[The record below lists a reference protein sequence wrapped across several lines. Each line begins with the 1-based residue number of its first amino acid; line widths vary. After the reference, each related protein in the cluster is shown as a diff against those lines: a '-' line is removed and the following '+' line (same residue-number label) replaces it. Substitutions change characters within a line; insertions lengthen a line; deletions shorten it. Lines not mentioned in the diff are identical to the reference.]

1 MIKNYFFLNRFIVE
15 VSDYLEGSRLVEAFS
30 QDKDN
35 IILTFNKNDQNNYL
49 EISTN
54 PGLPFI
60 NLRKNFYRAKKN
72 TLSMFGSY
80 LPASFQSISIS
91 DTDRII
97 KISLTNSDI
106 YFAVRGKFTNVTL
119 ISNDHSKATFKK
131 YDDKYFEEFVE
142 EVNNLRFTQEL
153 HFPAI
158 DVMGDDNLF
167 IEKVRKRFPFIGKEI
182 FNEFNRRDDETKDKI
197 ILLNV
202 LITEVLYDDIAVLT
216 NTKTF
221 DVHLV
226 PGNFYKQPFDKI
238 YEFDSVTDAFNSYL
252 QNYYATE
259 ELKNKYKQIDRY
271 LTRELTRLSSKLN
284 NLRTQLEKGSREEA
298 YKKLGNLL
306 LINLKS
312 LHKGMTVIEVEDIYS
327 GSDKIKIKL
336 DPVLTPKQNSDRY
349 FERARNDR
357 INLEKSKQFYSES
370 ERKYLI
376 LTNTKKR
383 IEAGCSVKELND
395 IMKELKIK
403 NTDQTTEKDD
413 LKLKFKHYLINDKY
427 HIFVGKDSKNN
438 DLLTT
443 KFAKQNDYWFHA
455 RSVSGS
461 HVVLRIDN
469 TKEAVPKDI
478 LKKVAS
484 LAAYHSKA
492 KTAGLVPVSYC
503 FKKYVVKKKGM
514 PVGQVAL
521 LREETLLVRPEI
533 PTGSEYIQ
541 NDLL

>member
-1 MIKNYFFLNRFIVE
+1 M
-15 VSDYLEGSRLVEAFS
+15 
-30 QDKDN
+30 
-35 IILTFNKNDQNNYL
+35 
-49 EISTN
+49 
-54 PGLPFI
+54 
-60 NLRKNFYRAKKN
+60 
-72 TLSMFGSY
+72 
-80 LPASFQSISIS
+80 
-91 DTDRII
+91 
-97 KISLTNSDI
+97 
-106 YFAVRGKFTNVTL
+106 
-119 ISNDHSKATFKK
+119 
-131 YDDKYFEEFVE
+131 E
-142 EVNNLRFTQEL
+142 EVNNLRFTQDL

-197 ILLNV
+197 ILLNE

-221 DVHLV
+221 DVQLV

-271 LTRELTRLSSKLN
+271 LIRELTRLSSKLN
-284 NLRTQLEKGSREEA
+284 NLRTQLEKGSREEE
-298 YKKLGNLL
+298 YNKLGNLL

-312 LHKGMTVIEVEDIYS
+312 LRKGMTAIEVEDIYT

-349 FERARNDR
+349 FEKARNDR